1 MYNVC
6 SPFASTTKIAFEL
19 KQTPL
24 GRSVTWAEKA
34 WAEWARPQ
42 EQDRGLRLAVGE

>member
-1 MYNVC
+1 M
-6 SPFASTTKIAFEL
+6 AFEL